1 LLEEGDELWK
11 KVLVAKYG
19 SHIVGNANLEVEE
32 FWRVSSVW
40 WRDICRLDES
50 IGWFKQSA
58 SKILGNDQSIYFWK
72 DVWLEDQ
79 RLDVK
84 FPRLFGISSFFGVA
98 FQTRVGC
105 VG

>member
-1 LLEEGDELWK
+1 
-11 KVLVAKYG
+11 
-19 SHIVGNANLEVEE
+19 
-32 FWRVSSVW
+32 
-40 WRDICRLDES
+40 
-50 IGWFKQSA
+50 
-58 SKILGNDQSIYFWK
+58 LGNDQSIYFWK